1 MAHDVMGI
9 NPNERRER
17 TKSGQHPYA
26 NSRKLDCSGRT
37 PAKDASIGHQG
48 EARDDI

>member
-1 MAHDVMGI
+1 MGI

-26 NSRKLDCSGRT
+26 KLDCSGRT
-37 PAKDASIGHQG
+37 AAKDASIGHQG
-48 EARDDI
+48 EARDDT